1 MVQCPLRDDYMQK
14 IHIQNASSGTA
25 TWTDVPDGTYYVF
38 ELDEDGNLLQQNT
51 KIEVDEENLYY
62 YNVTKPNGES
72 EEKSN
77 QVVIGGD
84 SGATEAAAYVNN
96 YYTKISDIFSRNGF
110 INIKKNVMIDGV
122 ASTVDDT
129 FYAGV
134 FSTESNGELTLEK
147 VVTLKQN
154 DSVQVMLD
162 LPTGSGDQQC
172 YVYCSGDG

>member
-1 MVQCPLRDDYMQK
+1 MCNM
-14 IHIQNASSGTA
+14 
-25 TWTDVPDGTYYVF
+25 
-38 ELDEDGNLLQQNT
+38 LL
-51 KIEVDEENLYY
+51 
-62 YNVTKPNGES
+62 NGF
-72 EEKSN
+72 
-77 QVVIGGD
+77 
-84 SGATEAAAYVNN
+84 YVNN
-96 YYTKISDIFSRNGF
+96 YYTKIPDIFSRNGF

-162 LPTGSGDQQC
+162 LPKD
-172 YVYCSGDG
+172 

>member
-1 MVQCPLRDDYMQK
+1 MIRIFTTMMF
-14 IHIQNASSGTA
+14 NEAESSRH
-25 TWTDVPDGTYYVF
+25 
-38 ELDEDGNLLQQNT
+38 
-51 KIEVDEENLYY
+51 
-62 YNVTKPNGES
+62 
-72 EEKSN
+72 EEKSD

-84 SGATEAAAYVNN
+84 SGIEAAAYVNN
-96 YYTKISDIFSRNGF
+96 YYTKIPDIFSRNGF

-162 LPTGSGDQQC
+162 LPKDQEINSVTYTVLETDKDGDPVEM
-172 YVYCSGDG
+172 YIVL